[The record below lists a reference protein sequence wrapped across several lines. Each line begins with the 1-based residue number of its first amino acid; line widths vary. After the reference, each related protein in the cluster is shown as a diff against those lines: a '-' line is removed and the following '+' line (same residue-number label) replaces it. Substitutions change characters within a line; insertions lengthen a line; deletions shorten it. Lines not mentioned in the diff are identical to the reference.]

1 MEYSLARSDKRHRL
15 YGKIKSLDVSK
26 AAESIRQKILQF
38 LKQVR
43 SIGTTSSL
51 DDHEKIK
58 LGIFNQLNFFQL
70 VTGIIIPITGLFHT
84 QKFPAAVWLVACLP
98 ALISVL
104 VLVLNAQH
112 KYQPAL
118 YFYFIFYPVFTCF
131 IYINGMNLG
140 IELSF
145 VLYGILSVFFLQD
158 IGYMLFA
165 VSLSM
170 ISYFV
175 LSIVWKTYPYQL
187 QSVSP
192 VAYLINQGLAII
204 YIFYGLYLI
213 KKENTDFQFSILTKN
228 KELHYKNLEIEK
240 QKTII
245 SEKAILLEIQAATLE
260 ELNTVKTK
268 LFSVISH
275 DMKAPL
281 YALRNLFRNARLYK
295 LSAREIKEMI
305 PEMVNDLDSTT
316 ALMENL
322 LQWAKCQMQTN
333 TVRPQK
339 LDICQLVNEVV
350 LLLQLQS
357 AAKQICI
364 ERKTDLSAHAF
375 ADKDMI
381 NLVVRN
387 LLSNAIKFTP
397 SGGRIVIGTHESEN
411 CVEVYV
417 QDSGLGISRYEMEK
431 INQNNYY
438 STKGTG
444 NETGTGLGLMICK
457 EFIAKNDGHMMI
469 ESEPGQGST
478 FSFTLPLA
486 LNGNS

>member
-1 MEYSLARSDKRHRL
+1 MEYSLHRL
-15 YGKIKSLDVSK
+15 QQHLPGKIKSIDTSNTHASVK
-26 AAESIRQKILQF
+26 EKFSIFFQYVK
-38 LKQVR
+38 
-43 SIGTTSSL
+43 SIGATAAL
-51 DDHEKIK
+51 DDNAKRK

-70 VTGIIIPITGLFHT
+70 ITGIIAPVAGLFLS
-84 QKFPAAVWLVACLP
+84 QKIPAAVWPVASLP
-98 ALISVL
+98 AFISII

-112 KYQPAL
+112 KYQAAL
-118 YFYFIFYPVFTCF
+118 LCYFIFYPVFTCI

-175 LSIVWKTYPYQL
+175 LSIVWKSYPYQL
-187 QSVSP
+187 QSVNP
-192 VAYLINQGLAII
+192 VAYLINQALAIL

-213 KKENTDFQFSILTKN
+213 KKENTDSQFRILAKN
-228 KELHYKNLEIEK
+228 RELHNKNLEIEK
-240 QKTII
+240 QKAVI
-245 SEKAILLEIQAATLE
+245 SEKARLLETQAATLE
-260 ELNTVKTK
+260 ELNAVKTK
-268 LFSVISH
+268 FFSVVSH
-275 DMKAPL
+275 DMKAPM
-281 YALRNLFRNARLYK
+281 YALRNLFRNARLHD
-295 LSAREIKEMI
+295 LSADEIKEMI
-305 PEMVNDLDSTT
+305 PEVVNDLDSTT

-339 LDICQLVNEVV
+339 LDICQLVNEVTQ
-350 LLLQLQS
+350 LLQLQS
-357 AAKQICI
+357 TAKKICI
-364 ERKTDLSAHAF
+364 ERKTDLIAFAF

-397 SGGRIVIGTHESEN
+397 PGGHIIIGTHESEN

-444 NETGTGLGLMICK
+444 NETGTGLGLMLCK
-457 EFIAKNDGHMMI
+457 EFLAKNDGHMMI
-469 ESEPGQGST
+469 ESEPGHGST

-486 LNGNS
+486 LNSNS